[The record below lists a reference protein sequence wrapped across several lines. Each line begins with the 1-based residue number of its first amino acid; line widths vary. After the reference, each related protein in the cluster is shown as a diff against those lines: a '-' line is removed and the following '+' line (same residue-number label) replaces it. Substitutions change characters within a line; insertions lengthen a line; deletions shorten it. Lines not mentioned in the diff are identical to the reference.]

1 MKTQRESLIECIN
14 NLDDRTKARR
24 YLWILISAVSMIVV
38 GAGLMIA
45 GLIIKPLGEIH
56 PSVLTAAGEALTF
69 AGSAFGI
76 DGNYK
81 LKHDRMM
88 QRMYMKQWESMQKEE
103 EEELD
108 DMTNLST
115 EEQ

>member
-1 MKTQRESLIECIN
+1 MKENRESLIECIN

-24 YLWILISAVSMIVV
+24 YLWILISAVAMVAI
-38 GAGLMIA
+38 GAGLMIT

-88 QRMYMKQWESMQKEE
+88 QRYYLKQWERMEKEE
-103 EEELD
+103 ED
-108 DMTNLST
+108 DI
-115 EEQ
+115 EEQINDE

>member
-1 MKTQRESLIECIN
+1 MKNNRDTLMECIN
-14 NLDDRTKARR
+14 NLDNRTKAKR
-24 YLWILISAVSMIVV
+24 YLWILISAVAMIVV

-88 QRMYMKQWESMQKEE
+88 QRMYMKQWERMEKEE
-103 EEELD
+103 QEELD
-108 DMTNLST
+108 
-115 EEQ
+115 EEINDDE